1 MKYTSLNSDIY
12 SNSYSCIIERS
23 YPKVITD
30 VAASINQPRL
40 PELVRCFLYD
50 QLHSDTNIS
59 SFDVPLESC
68 PCFNGH
74 IAMFHSAIAH
84 FYAPSDMSGAGGMRQ
99 ERIRSTPSWQGVA
112 EHRDTVVIETD
123 GDREG
128 MAGMHIGRVLLFFS
142 FIRNDIYYPCVL
154 VHWLVT
160 VGPHVDDETGLW
172 IVKLETVTGNGN
184 RSQPHL
190 AVVHLDCIARAAHL
204 IGVYGSA
211 FLPEDFDFT
220 FALDA
225 FQSFYINTY
234 TDHHMHEFL
243 TQ

>member
-40 PELVRCFLYD
+40 PELVRRFLYD

-68 PCFNGH
+68 PRFNGH
-74 IAMFHSAIAH
+74 IAVFHSATAH

-99 ERIRSTPSWQGVA
+99 ERIR
-112 EHRDTVVIETD
+112 
-123 GDREG
+123 

-142 FIRNDIYYPCVL
+142 FIRNDVYYPCAL
-154 VHWLVT
+154 IRWFVT
-160 VGPHVDDETGLW
+160 VGPRVDDETGLW
-172 IVKLETVTGNGN
+172 IVKPETVTGNGN

-234 TDHHMHEFL
+234 ADHHMHEFL